1 MVQKRALWRSI
12 RLARSRSGNTTK
24 AHTCGGAL
32 VTARSLRQGA
42 NHMRRVKR
50 ENGFTLIE
58 ILIATA
64 ITAIVM
70 IAGTAFIAKFAR
82 TSAAFAEGHELEES
96 RGTVAG
102 VLHSDFD
109 GAGRSLTRS
118 SAPGAGKE
126 TISFLPEP
134 NYDVGTPG
142 SATRLTSESGA
153 YPSTTSTRA
162 VGSGASVWEFT
173 PSSPV

>member
-1 MVQKRALWRSI
+1 MLQERARSRSM
-12 RLARSRSGNTTK
+12 RLARSRYGNTTK

-32 VTARSLRQGA
+32 VIALSRRRGA
-42 NHMRRVKR
+42 NSMRRVTR

-102 VLHSDFD
+102 ILRSDFD
-109 GAGRSLTRS
+109 GAGCNLTRP

-126 TISFLPEP
+126 TVSFLPEP

-142 SATRLTSESGA
+142 TATRLTSETGA
-153 YPSTTSTRA
+153 YSNTTSTRA
-162 VGSGASVWEFT
+162 VGSGASIWEFT
-173 PSSPV
+173 